1 MIRINPIYIVL
12 AASLGA
18 CIILWQLWRRDHRE
32 MVRSQQNQSTL
43 LSEVQY
49 WKLKDSSNAASIGT
63 MSLTVQELKEAS
75 DSQLMTLKAT
85 IEKLDLR
92 IRQVK
97 NASSVNFESVNQV
110 NTFLRDSII
119 LDTVPIK
126 VFSRSTKFN
135 DIQLTV
141 WPTREDSLE
150 LRVITRDRMTQVVY
164 KVPRGLKFWEK
175 DWWRKRKLRQVV
187 HFENPDTRISYPQYI
202 EIKRNNK

>member
-75 DSQLMTLKAT
+75 DSQLMALKAT